1 MMDLK
6 TASPQEIAKYFS
18 REVNNMFF
26 KPDKIAEE
34 QRGLQT
40 DGGFGHLLDKGNI

>member
-18 REVNNMFF
+18 REVNNMFLSLIRSQGNRGI
-26 KPDKIAEE
+26 PDRWRIWTSA
-34 QRGLQT
+34 G
-40 DGGFGHLLDKGNI
+40 